1 MEFLKFL
8 GALLPLS
15 AIPAISVFVLILFQL
30 GLAVF
35 FLYWMYLLAI
45 DCYIKR
51 CEAIERG
58 CKTKLIVAATE
69 KFQTITKK

>member
-1 MEFLKFL
+1 MEYLKFL
-8 GALLPLS
+8 GTLLTVSGL
-15 AIPAISVFVLILFQL
+15 SVFALNLFKL

-69 KFQTITKK
+69 KFQTIAKK